1 MDAFCLNAGAP
12 GTLPSEPGP
21 TTYLPKYIRK
31 HANPSPVRYVKP
43 RPRKNNDN
51 GIPGPASYTFPD
63 GLGKQP
69 LSQYRSPTSIKMAN
83 SKRVSLFTFDG
94 SVPGPNA

>member
-1 MDAFCLNAGAP
+1 MDTFCLVCWCT

-69 LSQYRSPTSIKMAN
+69 LSQYRSPTSLERLIRKE
-83 SKRVSLFTFDG
+83 
-94 SVPGPNA
+94 